1 MQSYH
6 GAQIFE
12 ALGIHS
18 EVMDR
23 AFTGTP
29 SRISGITFDTVIG
42 DLVKYHDIA
51 FPKNPEQT
59 GCLPKYGIESRF
71 STARIG
77 SLLDDDD
84 KFSLPNLGDFHYRD
98 GGELHYNAPEQM
110 AMLQEAARKNS
121 REAYGT
127 YKKISHELVKGITLR
142 GQLKFKE
149 STPDDDSLFVLS
161 ETKEVKVSIASKETF
176 TSETAPS
183 GWIPLQTDYVSQ

>member
-59 GCLPKYGIESRF
+59 GCLPKYGIESLF
-71 STARIG
+71 STARMG

-84 KFSLPNLGDFHYRD
+84 KFSLPNLGDLHCRD